1 MAEEDIKMMANEI
14 LEERLAVVEAAIAQS
29 QKQVLTA
36 QPTDW
41 LQQQITRS
49 FKDEPLR
56 RGSYL

>member
-1 MAEEDIKMMANEI
+1 MAEEDIKMMANTI
-14 LEERLAVVEAAIAQS
+14 SEERLAVVEAAIAQS

-41 LQQQITRS
+41 LQQQITRP
-49 FKDEPLR
+49 FEDEPLR

>member
-1 MAEEDIKMMANEI
+1 MMANEI